1 MFNKYMEKKEQIQKE
16 GYAVILANLLS
27 ELISN
32 TEGDFPTDLSNHR
45 PRSHQVCGREH
56 ILPPGAPSR
65 PSDYEWQDHT
75 YLESTQAV
83 TQVYLQDLRA
93 LLPGSYQQS

>member
-32 TEGDFPTDLSNHR
+32 TEGDFPTDLSNYG

-56 ILPPGAPSR
+56 ILSAGAPSR
-65 PSDYEWQDHT
+65 PSDYERQDHT
-75 YLESTQAV
+75 YIESTQAV